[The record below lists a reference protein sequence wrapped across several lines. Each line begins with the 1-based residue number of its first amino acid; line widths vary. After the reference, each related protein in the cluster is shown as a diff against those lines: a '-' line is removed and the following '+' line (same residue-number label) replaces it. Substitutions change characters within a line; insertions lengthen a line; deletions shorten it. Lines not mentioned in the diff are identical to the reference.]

1 LSDASTVSGRWP
13 RHPGPVIDWLID
25 EARSLPDA
33 PAVLSG
39 LAGRLV
45 ESGLPLVRA
54 SFHFRPLHPQ
64 LFGMG
69 FYWRRGEDR
78 IERTRAEHGIEL
90 TSTFRESPMRAL
102 IEGAGAVRQRLDLPA
117 AELPMPL
124 FRQLRAEGLTDYV
137 ALPLRFGY
145 GRVQGTTWASDR
157 PGGFSTLDLD
167 RIEDLLPL
175 YGLLLESRLARESA
189 AILLDTYVGH
199 NAGERILA
207 GQIQRG
213 LGETVRAA
221 IWFCDLRG
229 FTALSQEMP
238 RDDLLALLNDYF
250 DVMAGAVEAHDGE
263 IVKFIGDGMLAMFPL
278 ETDAA
283 CWRAVEAART
293 ARKGMTALNAR
304 RREAGAPALGYG
316 IALHT
321 GEVMYGNIGARGR
334 LDFTVLGPAVNLAA
348 RIEGLSRTLGYDVLI
363 SGEFAGLCSSA
374 FRRLGH
380 HRLPGIADE
389 VDIFTLSDPE

>member
-1 LSDASTVSGRWP
+1 MSGRWP
-13 RHPGPVIDWLID
+13 RHQGSTIDWLIED
-25 EARSLPDA
+25 ARALPDA
-33 PAVLSG
+33 AAVLSG
-39 LAGRLV
+39 VAGRLV
-45 ESGLPLVRA
+45 EAGLPLARA

-78 IERTRAEHGIEL
+78 IERTRAEHGVEL
-90 TSTFRESPMRAL
+90 TSLFRESPMRAL
-102 IEGAGAVRQRLDLPA
+102 IEGAGAVRQRLDLPV

-137 ALPLRFGY
+137 ALPVRFGD
-145 GRVQGTTWASDR
+145 GRIQGTTWASDR
-157 PGGFSTLDLD
+157 AGGFTTLDLD

-175 YGLLLESRLARESA
+175 YGLLLESRLARQSA

-199 NAGERILA
+199 NAGERILE
-207 GQIQRG
+207 GQIRRG

-238 RDDLLALLNDYF
+238 RDDLLAVLNDYF
-250 DVMAGAVEAHDGE
+250 DAMAGAVEAHDGE
-263 IVKFIGDGMLAMFPL
+263 ILKFIGDGMLAMFRL

-348 RIEGLSRTLGYDVLI
+348 RIEGLSRTLGHDVLI
-363 SGEFAGLCSSA
+363 SGEFAGLCSAA

-380 HRLPGIADE
+380 YRLPGIADE